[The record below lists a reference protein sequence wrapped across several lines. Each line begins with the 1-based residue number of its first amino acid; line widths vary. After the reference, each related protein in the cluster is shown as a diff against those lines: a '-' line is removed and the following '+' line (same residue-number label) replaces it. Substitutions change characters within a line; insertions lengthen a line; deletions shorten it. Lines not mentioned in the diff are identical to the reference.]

1 MAKPILLPKP
11 QIPFVDK
18 QGNVSNEWRRWLEA
32 GGAIFE
38 GKAKLPVGALPDGV
52 VPDPN
57 ANGRLYLAAD
67 GDVVSFGGTFGTTP
81 RRIEPDVSGL
91 PSLAAGLAY
100 DIKAINASATGFTA
114 YAKTVTFGATTT
126 YNSGTGTNAGGTP
139 QWTAQKPNAADATN
153 QAYSFTFSG
162 SIPLTLR
169 ERIDGAGTY
178 YSEYSGTFTPY
189 AYIGGAWVS
198 FPEISAFYSEESSST
213 ATSYGLVGY
222 VADVIIT
229 SAIGL
234 AGGSQA
240 EFGLHPGTG
249 STITAL
255 TNVGYQFQSVGSVT
269 SIGPQKLKWWVYP

>member
-67 GDVVSFGGTFGTTP
+67 GDVVSFGGTFGTIP

-114 YAKTVTFGATTT
+114 YAKTVTPTGNTT
-126 YNSGTGTNAGGTP
+126 YNSGAGTNAGGTP

-153 QAYSFTFSG
+153 QAYSFTFNG
-162 SIPLTLR
+162 TIPLISR
-169 ERIDGAGTY
+169 EYLGGSY
-178 YSEYSGTFTPY
+178 FNEYEGFFTPY
-189 AYIGGAWVS
+189 AYVSGAWVS
-198 FPEISAFYSEESSST
+198 FSDVLVNWSEESSVYSS
-213 ATSYGLVGY
+213 SYTLTGY
-222 VADVIIT
+222 VLNAIIT
-229 SAIGL
+229 QAIGL

-249 STITAL
+249 STITSL
-255 TNVGYQFQSVGSVT
+255 TNVGYQVQTLGSPT
-269 SIGPQKLKWWVYP
+269 TIGTQKLKWWVYP

>member
-11 QIPFVDK
+11 KVPFVEKD
-18 QGNVSNEWRRWLEA
+18 GTVNNEWRRWLEA

-38 GKAKLPVGALPDGV
+38 GKAKLPAGALPDGV

-67 GDVVSFGGTFGTTP
+67 GDVVSFGGTFGTIP

-114 YAKTVTFGATTT
+114 YAKTVTPTGNTT
-126 YNSGTGTNAGGTP
+126 YNSGAGTNAGGTP

-153 QAYSFTFSG
+153 QAYSFTFNG
-162 SIPLTLR
+162 TIPLISR
-169 ERIDGAGTY
+169 EYLGGSY
-178 YSEYSGTFTPY
+178 FNEYEGFFTPY
-189 AYIGGAWVS
+189 AYVSGAWVS
-198 FPEISAFYSEESSST
+198 FSDVLVNWSEESSVYSS
-213 ATSYGLVGY
+213 SYTLTGY
-222 VADVIIT
+222 VLDAIIT
-229 SAIGL
+229 QAIGL

-249 STITAL
+249 STITSL
-255 TNVGYQFQSVGSVT
+255 TNVGYQVQTLGSPT
-269 SIGPQKLKWWVYP
+269 TIGTQKLKWWVYP

>member
-1 MAKPILLPKP
+1 MVKPILLPKP

-57 ANGRLYLAAD
+57 ANGRLYLASD

-114 YAKTVTFGATTT
+114 YAKTVTPTANTN

-139 QWTAQKPNAADATN
+139 QWTAQKPNVADATN
-153 QAYSFTFSG
+153 QAYSFTFNG
-162 SIPLTLR
+162 TIPLISRVLV
-169 ERIDGAGTY
+169 GGSY
-178 YSEYSGTFTPY
+178 WNEYEGFFTPY
-189 AYIGGAWVS
+189 AYVSGAWV
-198 FPEISAFYSEESSST
+198 AFSDVLVNWSEVSSVSSP
-213 ATSYGLVGY
+213 SYTLTGY
-222 VADVIIT
+222 VIDAIIT
-229 SAIGL
+229 QAIGL

-240 EFGLHPGTG
+240 EFGLHPGAG
-249 STITAL
+249 STITSL
-255 TNVGYQFQSVGSVT
+255 TNVGYQVQTLGSPT
-269 SIGPQKLKWWVYP
+269 TIGAQKLKWWVYP

>member
-38 GKAKLPVGALPDGV
+38 GKAKLPAGALPDGV
-52 VPDPN
+52 APNPN

-81 RRIEPDVSGL
+81 SRIEPDVSGL

-114 YAKTVTFGATTT
+114 YAKTVTPTGNTT
-126 YNSGTGTNAGGTP
+126 YNSGAGTNAGGTP

-153 QAYSFTFSG
+153 QAYSFTFNG
-162 SIPLTLR
+162 TIPLISR
-169 ERIDGAGTY
+169 EYMGGSY
-178 YSEYSGTFTPY
+178 LNEYEGFFTPY
-189 AYIGGAWVS
+189 AYVSGAWVS
-198 FPEISAFYSEESSST
+198 FSDVLVNWSEESSVYSS
-213 ATSYGLVGY
+213 SYTLTGY
-222 VADVIIT
+222 VLDAIIT
-229 SAIGL
+229 QAIGL

-249 STITAL
+249 STITSL
-255 TNVGYQFQSVGSVT
+255 TNVGYQVQTLGSPT
-269 SIGPQKLKWWVYP
+269 TIGTQKLKWWVYP

>member
-11 QIPFVDK
+11 KVPFVEKD
-18 QGNVSNEWRRWLEA
+18 GTVNNEWRRWLEA

-38 GKAKLPVGALPDGV
+38 GKAKLPAGALPDGV
-52 VPDPN
+52 APNPN

-91 PSLAAGLAY
+91 PSLAAGQAY
-100 DIKAINASATGFTA
+100 DIKAVSASATGFTA
-114 YAKTVTFGATTT
+114 YAKSVTFGGTTS
-126 YNSGTGTNAGGTP
+126 YNSGAGTNAGGTP
-139 QWTAQKPNAADATN
+139 QWTAQKPNVADATN

-162 SIPLTLR
+162 TIPLTSR

-178 YSEYSGTFTPY
+178 YSEYSGTFIPY
-189 AYIGGAWVS
+189 AYVGGAWVS
-198 FPEISAFYSEESSST
+198 FPEIYAFYSEESSST
-213 ATSYGLVGY
+213 ATSYALSGY
-222 VADVIIT
+222 IADVIIT

-269 SIGPQKLKWWVYP
+269 SIGTQKLKWWVYP

>member
-67 GDVVSFGGTFGTTP
+67 GDVVSFGGTFGTIP

-114 YAKTVTFGATTT
+114 YAKTVTPTGNTT
-126 YNSGTGTNAGGTP
+126 YNSGAGTNAGGTP

-153 QAYSFTFSG
+153 QAYSFTFNG
-162 SIPLTLR
+162 TIPLISR
-169 ERIDGAGTY
+169 EYLGGSY
-178 YSEYSGTFTPY
+178 FNEYEGFFTPY
-189 AYIGGAWVS
+189 AYVSGAWVS
-198 FPEISAFYSEESSST
+198 FSDVLVNWSEESSVYSS
-213 ATSYGLVGY
+213 SYTLTGY
-222 VADVIIT
+222 VLDAIIT
-229 SAIGL
+229 QAIGL

-249 STITAL
+249 STITSL
-255 TNVGYQFQSVGSVT
+255 TNVGYQVQTLGSPT
-269 SIGPQKLKWWVYP
+269 TIGTQKLKWWVYP